1 MATGKAGK
9 FKVLF
14 RDLTKSVQKLWL
26 EMMGAL
32 FLALAVMFTLS
43 TFSSYRKIGQAFRNW
58 DFRTE
63 FTIVASAIF
72 SFLMLVFSLQCFWKA
87 RKMR

>member
-1 MATGKAGK
+1 MASKAGK
-9 FKVLF
+9 YKVIF
-14 RDLTKSVQKLWL
+14 GDLIKSARKLWL

-43 TFSSYRKIGQAFRNW
+43 TISAYRKTAQLFRNW
-58 DFRTE
+58 DFHTE
-63 FTIVASAIF
+63 FTVLGTAIF

-87 RKMR
+87 RKLR